1 MAFSFEKINSVCL
14 CVCVCYLKSFIAELC
29 IFLLHSSCINSS
41 IIALYDEQL
50 PPSSNQ
56 VPASWARLRCKFQVI
71 AASHTLIHTHTH
83 TGNVHM
89 HARAYICGSSEE
101 GLDFAC
107 LDCHTFFPR
116 RMSSCWLS
124 LPILLWLLRLL
135 LLLLPLHLN
144 AAHVLCRKFLSF
156 KVFCEH
162 LPHGLMLAAAL
173 KFRFL

>member
-71 AASHTLIHTHTH
+71 AASHTLIHTHTYRQR
-83 TGNVHM
+83 TYAGTCIHM
-89 HARAYICGSSEE
+89 WLI
-101 GLDFAC
+101 
-107 LDCHTFFPR
+107 R
-116 RMSSCWLS
+116 RR
-124 LPILLWLLRLL
+124 LR
-135 LLLLPLHLN
+135 
-144 AAHVLCRKFLSF
+144 
-156 KVFCEH
+156 FCMPW
-162 LPHGLMLAAAL
+162 LPHILSSKDVVLLAILAYPVMAAAAAALAPAAAL
-173 KFRFL
+173 KCRTCLVSKISVIQSVLWASPTWFDACCRFEI